1 MKKMKKFASILLA
14 LVMAMALTVPAFA
27 VEGDA
32 TTTKTI
38 TINNATSGHT
48 YEAYQIFAGTVSNDE
63 GKLSDVVW
71 GSNLTTAGQAAL
83 ISAFELTPETEARV
97 VAEYMAEHYGEQK
110 DHSAAELAD
119 VIANVLKNPANV
131 TGTVATSDYN
141 SEAKNYTLEV
151 TSGYYLIKDRA
162 GSPAEGADDTATD
175 FMLQIVGNVSIAPK
189 ASGTPTPDK
198 NVKDKNDSNVENDLT
213 NNTWGDS
220 ADHDVGDIIEYQLI
234 AKLPDGYTDYKHYK
248 LEFVDKASAGLTIN
262 KESVKAYIVESED
275 STGTASTTGSP
286 ITPDNIDLTND
297 SHDLTVTFNDLKT
310 DNRVVAGSY
319 IVVEYTATLND
330 NAVFKN
336 DNTMHLVFSND
347 PNWDDVGTPPTGESE
362 EVTVVVFT
370 YNPVVSKIDKD
381 GNALKGAMFTL
392 SKLVGEEWV
401 PVAGKVDFAVGTT
414 TKFEFK
420 GVDDG
425 IYKLVETTVPDGYN
439 KVADIYFEVVAEH
452 NTADSKPVVYE
463 GTYNEE
469 TGKFERGNQT
479 ESFSFS
485 ITEDNLGEIQTD
497 VVNSTGAEMPE
508 TGGIGTTIFY
518 TLGGLMVVAAGVLL
532 VTKRRMQS
540 KG

>member
-14 LVMAMALTVPAFA
+14 LVMAMALTVPALA
-27 VEGDA
+27 DE
-32 TTTKTI
+32 TKVI
-38 TINNATSGHT
+38 TINNQTSGHT
-48 YEAYQIFAGTVSNDE
+48 YEAYQIFAGTVSTNED
-63 GKLSDVVW
+63 KLSDVVW
-71 GSNLTTAGQAAL
+71 GSSLTTAGQTAL
-83 ISAFELTPETEARV
+83 VSAFELEDGTEARA
-97 VAEYMAEHYGEQK
+97 VAEYMAANYGDQK
-110 DHSAAELAD
+110 SKSAAELAD
-119 VIANVLKNPANV
+119 VIANVLKVPANV
-131 TGTVATSDYN
+131 TSFVALSTYN
-141 SEAKNYTLEV
+141 ETNKNYTLTV
-151 TSGYYLIKDRA
+151 APGYYLIKDQA
-162 GSPAEGADDTATD
+162 GSPEAGADDTATD
-175 FMLQIVGNVSIAPK
+175 FMLQIVGNVSIDPK

-198 NVKDKNDSNVENDLT
+198 NVKDKNDSNVATDNT

-220 ADHDVGDIIEYQLI
+220 ADHDVGDTIEYQLI
-234 AKLPDGYTDYKHYK
+234 ARLPDGYTDYKHYK
-248 LEFVDKASAGLTIN
+248 LEFVDNASTGLTIS
-262 KESVKAYIVESED
+262 KDSVKAYIVAPNGD
-275 STGTASTTGSP
+275 TGTASTTGSP
-286 ITPDNIDLTND
+286 ITPNNINLTNE
-297 SHDLTVTFNDLKT
+297 SHDLTVTFNNLKT

-347 PNWDDVGTPPTGESE
+347 PNWDGEGTPPTGESE

-392 SKLVGEEWV
+392 SKWNGTNWIDVE
-401 PVAGKVDFAVGTT
+401 GKTDFAVGET

-425 IYKLVETTVPDGYN
+425 IYKLAETTVPDGYN
-439 KVADIYFEVVAEH
+439 KVADIYFEVVANHSTE
-452 NTADSKPVVYE
+452 TSKPDVYE
-463 GTYNEE
+463 VTYNEE
-469 TGKFERGNQT
+469 TGEFIRGSKT
-479 ESFSFS
+479 ESFTFVV
-485 ITEDNLGEIQTD
+485 TDNSLGEIQTN
-497 VVNSTGAEMPE
+497 VTNLTGAQMPE